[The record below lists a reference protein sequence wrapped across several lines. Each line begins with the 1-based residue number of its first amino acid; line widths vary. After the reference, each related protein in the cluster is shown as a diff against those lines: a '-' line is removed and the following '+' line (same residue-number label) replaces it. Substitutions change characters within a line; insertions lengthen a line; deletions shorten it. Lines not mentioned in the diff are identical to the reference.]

1 MAHNDE
7 PHFRSPRRPA
17 LSGCFT
23 LGGLALAGVAAG
35 LAFAWLGLGLSW
47 WSGALAFGLALL
59 ALACRA
65 LTTRARYAARLAG
78 AGILLLV
85 GPWLLRGLLMRERD
99 GVRLTTLPG
108 DGGARLVST
117 LYPEPDGALA
127 AASLLQAVG
136 GLRDEEAGQFREI
149 LEQAYARTEPAAKSF
164 ATPAIPTYLGLETE
178 EAFDTIVI
186 EPRPAGARKPDA
198 AVIFLHGY
206 AGNFYVYCWELAQAA
221 SEAHLITLC
230 PSVDASGAWWTPAGD
245 RTLRATLDYAHG
257 LGARRVYL
265 AGLSNG
271 AAGASVLALK
281 YPRDFSG
288 LVLIS
293 GTRADTPPS
302 MPVLVVQG
310 ASDRMM
316 PASYARAY
324 ATRGRAVRYYEV
336 PGGHLVF
343 LSRYQRIRPV
353 IADFLRSLEH
363 QAGAR

>member
-1 MAHNDE
+1 M
-7 PHFRSPRRPA
+7 
-17 LSGCFT
+17 L
-23 LGGLALAGVAAG
+23 
-35 LAFAWLGLGLSW
+35 AWLGLGLSW
-47 WSGALAFGLALL
+47 WSGALALGVALL

-65 LTTRARYAARLAG
+65 LATGTRYAAWLAG
-78 AGILLLV
+78 AGLLLLV
-85 GPWLLRGLLMRERD
+85 GPWLYRGLRMRERD
-99 GVRLTTLPG
+99 GVRLITLPP
-108 DGGARLVST
+108 DGGARFVST

-127 AASLLQAVG
+127 AASALQAFG
-136 GLRDEEAGQFREI
+136 GLRDDEAGQFREI

-164 ATPAIPTYLGLETE
+164 ATPAIPTYLGLESDA
-178 EAFDTIVI
+178 AFDTIVI
-186 EPRPAGARKPDA
+186 EPRPAGAHKPDA

-206 AGNFYVYCWELAQAA
+206 GGNFYVYCWELARAA
-221 SEAHLITLC
+221 REAHLITLC
-230 PSVDASGAWWTPAGD
+230 PSVGASGAWWTPAGD

-281 YPRDFSG
+281 YERDFSG

-316 PASYARAY
+316 PASYARTY
-324 ATRGRAVRYYEV
+324 ATRGPRARYYEV
-336 PGGHLVF
+336 AGGHLVF
-343 LSRYQRIRPV
+343 FSRYQMIRPV
-353 IADFLRSLEH
+353 IADFLSSLERK
-363 QAGAR
+363 AGEQ

>member
-1 MAHNDE
+1 MGNVDE
-7 PHFRSPRRPA
+7 PQLRKPL
-17 LSGCFT
+17 LSGCLT

-35 LAFAWLGLGLSW
+35 LVFAWLGLGLSW
-47 WSGALAFGLALL
+47 WSGALALGALLL

-65 LTTRARYAARLAG
+65 LATRSRHAARLAG
-78 AGILLLV
+78 AGLLLVV
-85 GPWLLRGLLMRERD
+85 GPWLLRALLTRERD
-99 GVRLTTLPG
+99 GVRLTTLPS
-108 DGGARLVST
+108 DSGARLVST

-127 AASLLQAVG
+127 AASLLQALG
-136 GLRDEEAGQFREI
+136 GLRDDEAGQFREI
-149 LEQAYARTEPAAKSF
+149 LEQAYARTDPPAKSF
-164 ATPAIPTYLGLETE
+164 ATPAIPTYLGLETDT
-178 EAFDTIVI
+178 AFDTIVI
-186 EPRPAGARKPDA
+186 EPRPAAARKPDA
-198 AVIFLHGY
+198 AIIFLHGF
-206 AGNFYVYCWELAQAA
+206 AGSFYVYCWELAQAA

-281 YPRDFSG
+281 YPQDFAG

-310 ASDRMM
+310 AGDRMM

-324 ATRGRAVRYYEV
+324 AARGPHVRYHEV

-343 LSRYQRIRPV
+343 LSRYQMIRPV
-353 IADFLRSLEH
+353 IADFLSSLEPSFKRQQQH
-363 QAGAR
+363 